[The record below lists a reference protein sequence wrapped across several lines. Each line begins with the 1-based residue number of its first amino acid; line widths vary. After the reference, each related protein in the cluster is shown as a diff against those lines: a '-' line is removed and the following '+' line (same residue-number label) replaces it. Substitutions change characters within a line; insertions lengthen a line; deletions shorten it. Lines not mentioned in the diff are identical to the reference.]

1 MASSNILLDWFNID
15 TEPFFSEIHKYVKPS
30 DKVCIVAFS
39 FDDSVKNVEDW
50 DNLYRKGGGY
60 YYDRMIC
67 PILAHGI
74 DEENICFV
82 NYFSDSKDSA
92 KEKVCSADILVF
104 PGGNTR
110 RMMER
115 IVDFDLQPAIK
126 DHGGVIMGYS
136 AGALIQLAE
145 YHSPSYYNEY
155 PGFKY
160 CDGFGFLDGFY
171 LEVHYEGT
179 NEQNESIN
187 RVLAE
192 RNKKVYAFKNGRGAL
207 IFDDG
212 GMKTIGEVLSFEPVR

>member
-15 TEPFFSEIHKYVKPS
+15 IEPFFSEIHKYIRPS

-50 DNLYRKGGGY
+50 DNLYRKDDGY
-60 YYDRMIC
+60 YYDRMVC
-67 PILAHGI
+67 PLLAHGI

-82 NYFSDSKDSA
+82 NYFTDSKKSA

-110 RMMER
+110 RLMER
-115 IVDFDLQPAIK
+115 IIDFDVQSAIK
-126 DHGGVIMGYS
+126 NHAGVIMGYS

-145 YHSPSYYNEY
+145 YHSPAYYSEY
-155 PGFKY
+155 PDFKY
-160 CDGFGFLDGFY
+160 CEGLGFLDGFY
-171 LEVHYEGT
+171 LEVHYEEK
-179 NEQNESIN
+179 NEQKESIK

-192 RNKKVYAFKNGRGAL
+192 KGKKVYAFKNGRGAL
-207 IFDDG
+207 VFDNSE
-212 GMKTIGEVLSFEPVR
+212 MKTIGEVLTF